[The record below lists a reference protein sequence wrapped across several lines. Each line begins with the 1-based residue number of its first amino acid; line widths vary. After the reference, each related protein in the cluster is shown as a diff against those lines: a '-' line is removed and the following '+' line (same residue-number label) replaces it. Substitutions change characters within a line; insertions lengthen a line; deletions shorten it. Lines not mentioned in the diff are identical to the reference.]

1 MNINEIAK
9 LAQVSRATVSRYLNN
24 GYVSQEKREAIR
36 RVIEETGYRPSST
49 AQTLRTRKTRLVG
62 VVLPKINSDSVSR
75 MVAGISQ
82 VLSEKG
88 YQIVLANTANN
99 LEEELKYLSFFR
111 ERHVDGVILVATM
124 FTRRH
129 KELLK
134 EYQVPLVI
142 LGQQLSGYPC
152 VYHDDYN
159 ASRELTAILARQ
171 GREFGYLGVTDRDVA
186 AGLNRRRGFEAGLK
200 ESHKRWDPACSR
212 EVTFS
217 VEEGRQGMRELLEKN
232 PQLDSVFCATDN
244 IAIGALIYLKEAGKR
259 VPEDIQLVGTGD
271 GLTGRVISPPITTV
285 HFYYK
290 TSGIEAAQMLC
301 EMLETEKPVSREIKM
316 GYEILVRDSVREKR
330 VSQQ

>member
-24 GYVSQEKREAIR
+24 GYVSEEKREAIR
-36 RVIEETGYRPSST
+36 KVIEETGYQPSST
-49 AQTLRTRKTRLVG
+49 AQTLRTRKTRLAG

-88 YQIVLANTANN
+88 YQMVLANTANN
-99 LEEELKYLSFFR
+99 LEEELKYLALFR

-134 EYQVPLVI
+134 GYQVPLVI

-152 VYHDDYN
+152 VYQDDYS
-159 ASRELTAILARQ
+159 ASRELAAILARQ
-171 GREFGYLGVTDRDVA
+171 GQEFGYLGVTDRDVA

-200 ESHKRWDPACSR
+200 ECHKHWNSSCFQ
-212 EVTFS
+212 EVKFS
-217 VEEGRQGMRELLEKN
+217 VEEGYEGMRKLLEKN
-232 PQLDSVFCATDN
+232 PRIDSVFCATDN
-244 IAIGALIYLKEAGKR
+244 IAIGALSYLKKAGKR

-271 GLTGRVISPPITTV
+271 SLTGRVISPAMTTV

-290 TSGIEAAQMLC
+290 TSGIEAAQMLW
-301 EMLETEKPVSREIKM
+301 EMLETDKPIRREIKM
-316 GYEILVRDSVREKR
+316 GYEILLRESVREKAG
-330 VSQQ
+330 